1 LTIEAHATF
10 HHQFRLVCMIMSSVI
25 GWGRW
30 NGTHRKIKIWFEMVK
45 MDNGSNVME
54 HRNVDSCKYLV
65 LCEEEEMGFN
75 GLDLKKSYLSCSRSM
90 LIVLE
95 LQLVLWKMRRA
106 MDLNG

>member
-1 LTIEAHATF
+1 
-10 HHQFRLVCMIMSSVI
+10 MIMSSVI
-25 GWGRW
+25 WWGRW
-30 NGTHRKIKIWFEMVK
+30 NGT
-45 MDNGSNVME
+45 